1 MQNNDNRKIFL
12 NVKETLNGN
21 DNIKNVEI
29 QLDDKQ
35 YVVSADI
42 NNTSKLAFGIKKTDG
57 IAFIKASVKTEGIT
71 DERITEIC
79 EPIVEDRN
87 VNYAIQINKV
97 VFQSVI
103 PVRANTIE
111 ENNKF
116 VFEEIRSFVEAVS
129 ICCET
134 LGDGHIIH
142 LEYKEYGK
150 KQIDVDNPLGETISV
165 TPNTDVVKEA
175 EVREE
180 INKMENQRTK
190 SNNKPTEEIKE
201 KSEDDE
207 IKDIMAQ
214 SVVSVDDF
222 IGSDIPDSFT
232 AIPSDE
238 MDIDTEEP
246 IEKPKS
252 VFTGSIPID
261 EFDDFST
268 NDINENNEDLPL
280 IIKDEDSNSEEENI
294 SLIQK
299 ENNISLE
306 EDKNKEIADNIKK
319 EDIVDK
325 ERKEEDVS
333 TEIKDKS
340 MSIENEDTK
349 KDELDSSMKSLKDK
363 MNQEK
368 ELIKERDKQLEEEK
382 ERRREPFRTVKNDD
396 ITKNQN
402 ANTNKNSQNDKSS
415 EKVNNRNNDRNNKVN
430 ERQNDRQKQNGG
442 NKLDRDNKSSIN
454 NIFANYER
462 DLKNVEN
469 KYKNQIR
476 NLNIDELLQLIE
488 NRYNQDDANQLVSDY
503 IKEKLCNIAK
513 DELKFRVN

>member
-103 PVRANTIE
+103 PVRASTIE

-190 SNNKPTEEIKE
+190 SNNKSTEEIKE

-238 MDIDTEEP
+238 MDIDIEEP

-252 VFTGSIPID
+252 VFTGSVPVD
-261 EFDDFST
+261 EFDDFSA

-280 IIKDEDSNSEEENI
+280 IIKDEDSKSEEETV

-299 ENNISLE
+299 ENNIVSEKDE
-306 EDKNKEIADNIKK
+306 EIVDNIKK
-319 EDIVDK
+319 EDVVEK

-333 TEIKDKS
+333 IEIKSKS
-340 MSIENEDTK
+340 SSIENENGK
-349 KDELDSSMKSLKDK
+349 KEELDSSIKSLNDK

-368 ELIKERDKQLEEEK
+368 ELIKEREKQLEEEK
-382 ERRREPFRTVKNDD
+382 ERRREPFRNSKSDD
-396 ITKNQN
+396 DAKNQN
-402 ANTNKNSQNDKSS
+402 TSTNKNQQNDK
-415 EKVNNRNNDRNNKVN
+415 NNDKTNDRNNERNNRTN
-430 ERQNDRQKQNGG
+430 ERQNDKQKQNGG
-442 NKLDRDNKSSIN
+442 NKLDRDNKSNIN

-488 NRYNQDDANQLVSDY
+488 NRYNQDDANQSVSDY

-513 DELKFRVN
+513 DELKFRMR